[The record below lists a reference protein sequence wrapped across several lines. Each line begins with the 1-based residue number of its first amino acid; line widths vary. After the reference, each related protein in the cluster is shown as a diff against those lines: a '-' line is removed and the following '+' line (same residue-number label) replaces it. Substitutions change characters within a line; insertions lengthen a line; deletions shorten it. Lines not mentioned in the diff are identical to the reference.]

1 MDMKRIGVLTSGG
14 DAPGMNACIR
24 AVVRTGIYH
33 GLEVYGIERGFC
45 GLLDNSMYKMDLR
58 SVGDIINRGG
68 TILKT
73 ARCLE
78 FKTKEGQQKALE
90 NIRANQLDGIVVIG
104 GDGSCAG
111 AQVLTDYGI
120 PAVGVPGTIDN
131 DLAYTDYTLGFD
143 TALNT
148 ILDAIRK
155 IRDTMTSTDR
165 VSVVEVMGNKCGD
178 LALYSGLNGG
188 AEIILVPEREWNI
201 EEVCEKLQNGRERGK
216 MASIVVM
223 AEGAGSGY
231 DLSKDI
237 EARTGMQ
244 TRATVL
250 GHIQR
255 GGAPSARDTQLGGMF
270 GFYAVNLLV
279 QGIGGRVVGMQHD
292 EVFDMEIHEAL
303 NMKKT
308 LDFNL
313 YSLANVLA
321 L

>member
-1 MDMKRIGVLTSGG
+1 MEVKRIGVLTSGG

-24 AVVRTGIYH
+24 AVVRTAIYH
-33 GLEVYGIERGFC
+33 GLTVSGIERGYW
-45 GLLDNSMYKMDLR
+45 GLLENKMHEMDLR
-58 SVGDIINRGG
+58 GVGDIINRGG

-78 FKTKEGQQKALE
+78 FKTKEGQAIALE
-90 NIRANQLDGIVVIG
+90 HLKENKIDGLVVIG
-104 GDGSCAG
+104 GDGSFAG

-120 PAVGVPGTIDN
+120 PAIGIPGTIDN

-148 ILDAIRK
+148 VLDAIRK
-155 IRDTMTSTDR
+155 IRDTMTSHDR

-188 AEIILVPEREWNI
+188 AECILIPEKEWDI
-201 EEVCEKLQNGRERGK
+201 EHVCAMLLRGKEKGK
-216 MASIVVM
+216 MASIILL
-223 AEGAGSGY
+223 AEGAGDGNE
-231 DLSKDI
+231 LSRVI

-244 TRATVL
+244 ARATVL

-255 GGAPSARDTQLGGMF
+255 GGSPSARDTQLASMF

-279 QGIGGRVVGMQHD
+279 KGVGGRVVGIKDDQI
-292 EVFDMEIHEAL
+292 FDMEIHDAL
-303 NMKKT
+303 KMKKT
-308 LDFNL
+308 VNESM
-313 YSLANVLA
+313 YNLANVLA
-321 L
+321 I